1 MKAEKIIICIVGK
14 TGTGKDTIAKFLFEE
29 YGIESICSYTTRPK
43 RDYETDGIEH
53 YFIDKEKM
61 QYLKDNE
68 HIIAYTIND
77 KTGIEYCATAES
89 INDDKIVYIIN
100 PDGITYLKK
109 NLPEGFA
116 LKIIYCDLDEK
127 IIESRVIERGDNI
140 EIFRKRLSS
149 EREEFDTFRNSKQYD
164 LLVDS
169 SLSKEEVRNQV
180 RNFMISIY

>member
-1 MKAEKIIICIVGK
+1 MSELKTIICIVGK
-14 TGTGKDTIAKFLFEE
+14 TGTGKDTIAKFLYEE

-61 QYLKDNE
+61 KYLKDNE

-89 INDDKIVYIIN
+89 INADKIVYIIN
-100 PDGITYLKK
+100 PDGIVYLKK

-127 IIESRVIERGDNI
+127 IIEDRVIARGDNI
-140 EIFRKRLSS
+140 DIFRERLSS
-149 EREEFDTFRNSKQYD
+149 ERVEFDTFRDSKEYD

-180 RNFMISIY
+180 RNFITTVF